1 MNACL
6 MQFIGSCGD
15 NGSRWVSRQQNS
27 DEGATTMKVALAI
40 FRTQQNLGVNYSA
53 GDFWK

>member
-1 MNACL
+1 